1 MRACA
6 NSCRSGD
13 TTVVER
19 ADRAQRAKKLD
30 FGKHGAYHRVRIQHW
45 KGAAVT
51 EPLTYA
57 LSGSV
62 ATVTMDDGKANSLSP
77 RMLAELNGALDRAVA
92 DKATLLITGRD
103 QRFSGGFDLA
113 TLKQGGMPA
122 HDMFLAGFRLSE
134 RLLSFPTPVVVAC
147 NGHALAMG
155 AFLLLSADVRVGAAG
170 PFKIGANEVAIGLTM
185 PYFGVEISR
194 QRLTPAHFTR
204 AVMTAE
210 IYTPEAAVAAGFLD
224 HVVPVAE
231 LLPTAQKIALALSQ
245 LDMPA
250 HAATKLRARE
260 STLLALRV
268 AIDSDD
274 LDLRSLPAR

>member
-1 MRACA
+1 
-6 NSCRSGD
+6 
-13 TTVVER
+13 
-19 ADRAQRAKKLD
+19 
-30 FGKHGAYHRVRIQHW
+30 
-45 KGAAVT
+45 
-51 EPLTYA
+51 
-57 LSGSV
+57 
-62 ATVTMDDGKANSLSP
+62 
-77 RMLAELNGALDRAVA
+77 
-92 DKATLLITGRD
+92 
-103 QRFSGGFDLA
+103 
-113 TLKQGGMPA
+113 
-122 HDMFLAGFRLSE
+122 
-134 RLLSFPTPVVVAC
+134 
-147 NGHALAMG
+147 
-155 AFLLLSADVRVGAAG
+155 
-170 PFKIGANEVAIGLTM
+170 M
-185 PYFGVEISR
+185 PYFGVEIGR

-224 HVVPVAE
+224 HVVPAAE